1 MTEMSEIISKIN
13 NNFVSYLILVFIIII
28 LIIMIWYMTSVNT
41 SQQRQCDNMNTIYST
56 INGNIRSIN
65 EKDPNCQKNLY
76 DYYIKTAYNACS
88 GGTYKNDFVNICNLK
103 SILKEGVRGLDFE
116 IYSIDNEPVV
126 STSTKENF
134 YIKETY
140 NYVPFSDVMSCI
152 KNYAFSSS
160 TAPNNTDP
168 ILIHLR
174 IRSNNQEMYKNLANI
189 FKSYNGFMLGKEYS
203 FENHGNNI
211 GEKPLLNFKNKII
224 LMVDKSNNAFLEN
237 KEFLEFVNIT
247 SNSIFMRLLNYYDV
261 KNTPD
266 ITELQN
272 FDKRGMSIVVP
283 EKTSNPSNSSGILC
297 RDAGCQMVAF
307 RYQYQD
313 NFLHENINFFNNAGY
328 AFVLKPPELR
338 YQPVTIPPPQQQDP
352 ELSYETRNVSTDYYS
367 FNF

>member
-1 MTEMSEIISKIN
+1 
-13 NNFVSYLILVFIIII
+13 
-28 LIIMIWYMTSVNT
+28 
-41 SQQRQCDNMNTIYST
+41 
-56 INGNIRSIN
+56 
-65 EKDPNCQKNLY
+65 
-76 DYYIKTAYNACS
+76 
-88 GGTYKNDFVNICNLK
+88 
-103 SILKEGVRGLDFE
+103 
-116 IYSIDNEPVV
+116 
-126 STSTKENF
+126 
-134 YIKETY
+134 
-140 NYVPFSDVMSCI
+140 
-152 KNYAFSSS
+152 
-160 TAPNNTDP
+160 
-168 ILIHLR
+168 
-174 IRSNNQEMYKNLANI
+174 
-189 FKSYNGFMLGKEYS
+189 MLGKEYS

-211 GEKPLLNFKNKII
+211 GENPLLNFKNKII